1 MRLDKWLWAAR
12 FFKTRGLA
20 CDAIGAS
27 RVRVNGVVV
36 KPAKE
41 VKVGDL
47 LQIRAAEQLWEVV
60 VQGLCEQRRPAVE
73 AQGLYQETEAGQEAR
88 LRQQELKKLAPE
100 PLAEQ
105 RGRPTKRDRR
115 RLESFRSG

>member
-1 MRLDKWLWAAR
+1 MTVTTGSPAA
-12 FFKTRGLA
+12 
-20 CDAIGAS
+20 GAPAERRS
-27 RVRVNGVVV
+27 DVVTLTIDGIPTTV
-36 KPAKE
+36 AK
-41 VKVGDL
+41 GTL
-47 LQIRAAEQLWEVV
+47 IIRAAEQLWEVV

-73 AQGLYQETEAGQEAR
+73 AQGLYQETEAGREAR

-115 RLESFRSG
+115 QMEKTWGDRWSASID